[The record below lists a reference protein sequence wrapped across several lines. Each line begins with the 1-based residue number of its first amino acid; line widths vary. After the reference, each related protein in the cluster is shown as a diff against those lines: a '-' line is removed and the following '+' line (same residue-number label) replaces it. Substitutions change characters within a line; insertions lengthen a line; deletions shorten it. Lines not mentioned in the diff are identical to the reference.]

1 MEERALRELD
11 SVGYAILPQFVS
23 LDEAAVLRRATLPI
37 PVFKHLSDFGGSEGL
52 FVSHVHNLL
61 GKTRAFDELVLHPTM
76 LSIAE
81 RHLGTE
87 DIQLNITGM
96 LDTVPGQRGQRFH
109 RATPPNHP
117 NHPATRHPPDRL
129 PSAVYPQGT
138 TAPGLSPTRT
148 HPWS

>member
-109 RATPPNHP
+109 RHSPPPPHHP
-117 NHPATRHPPDRL
+117 NRPATHPP
-129 PSAVYPQGT
+129 P
-138 TAPGLSPTRT
+138 PT
-148 HPWS
+148 